1 MAYTFTKDLETGNQL
16 IDTEH
21 RQLID
26 AVNNLLAA
34 CATGKG
40 RSELATITKFLQD
53 YTAKHFSD
61 EEKLQVQSKYP
72 DYVNHR
78 RYHEDFK
85 KVVAE
90 ICRKLDKD
98 GPTVAL
104 VGEVNSTIAGWLI
117 NHIKKEDVKV
127 ANHIKNKA

>member
-26 AVNNLLAA
+26 AINNLLNA
-34 CATGKG
+34 CASGKG
-40 RSELATITKFLQD
+40 RSELANITKFLQD

-61 EEKLQVQSKYP
+61 EEKLQIQSKYP
-72 DYVNHR
+72 DYANHK

-85 KVVAE
+85 KVVAG
-90 ICRKLDKD
+90 ICQKLDKD

-127 ANHIKNKA
+127 AKHLKGKA